1 MTPVFW
7 MSILTAI
14 VFILTGILAYQNP
27 NLIAGF
33 RQLSDKQKKKL
44 DSRKLATY
52 AKYML
57 ISIGI
62 IIMVTNLII
71 GHFYPSYETLAYALI
86 VGLGIFFFYA
96 AMPKLN

>member
-1 MTPVFW
+1 
-7 MSILTAI
+7 LTAI

-44 DSRKLATY
+44 YSHKLASY
-52 AKYML
+52 AKYVL
-57 ISIGI
+57 ISIGLV
-62 IIMVTNLII
+62 IMITNLAI
-71 GHFYPSYETLAYALI
+71 GHFYPSYETLTYALI
-86 VGLGIFFFYA
+86 IGLGIFFFYT